1 MIQRRCGTSVM
12 TSKYPAWVCALAL
25 VAVACVPQTIAPSP
39 SPTAAATASASPS
52 PSPGLAAPVAASTV
66 TMRHRWQLVPDGF
79 VSSAPEPSPYQVLVG
94 FVGDPRPGRP
104 TARIQPGGR
113 EAPLAGPIN
122 PNFFGVILDLN
133 GLAPGGYSVEIVEH
147 LTGGAEAIV
156 GRTSFMLSQ
165 PEYVVWTLDFEGDAS
180 GDAELVNTAAI
191 ADGLKIPM
199 SVFWNPRGWTTT
211 QVSSER
217 QDAMVAWTKGRQAKG
232 DEVALHLHMWID
244 YVLAAGVG
252 HVAPGART
260 APSWA
265 GRGDGYDVPITAY
278 TEAEQR
284 TLIDYGVKLMT
295 EHGLPTPTSFRAG
308 GDFGDAAT
316 LRAVAASGFTADCT
330 AVAKDYPPIGRIPYP
345 WTLPAGAQ
353 PYQPSRT
360 DANATGDL
368 PLLEAPTIGGNTY
381 GFTVQSIQPQI
392 NANLALVAPI
402 GSGAMAHK
410 AITVVGHPRA
420 A

>member
-1 MIQRRCGTSVM
+1 MRSRAASARRIRSTARSRSSSGGPPVARLGERNAGMSASARPRVRRICATRLGIPSSASPPDAPTDLGMIQRRCGTSVM
-12 TSKYPAWVCALAL
+12 TSKYPAWLCALAL

-284 TLIDYGVKLMT
+284 TLIDYGVKVM
-295 EHGLPTPTSFRAG
+295 
-308 GDFGDAAT
+308 
-316 LRAVAASGFTADCT
+316 
-330 AVAKDYPPIGRIPYP
+330 
-345 WTLPAGAQ
+345 AQ
-353 PYQPSRT
+353 P
-360 DANATGDL
+360 GL
-368 PLLEAPTIGGNTY
+368 
-381 GFTVQSIQPQI
+381 
-392 NANLALVAPI
+392 
-402 GSGAMAHK
+402 
-410 AITVVGHPRA
+410 
-420 A
+420 